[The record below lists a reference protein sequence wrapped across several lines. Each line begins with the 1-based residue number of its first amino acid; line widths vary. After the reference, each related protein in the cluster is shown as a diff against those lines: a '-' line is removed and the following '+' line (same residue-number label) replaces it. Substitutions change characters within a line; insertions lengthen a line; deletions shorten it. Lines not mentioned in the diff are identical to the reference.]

1 MKKFNPLRITA
12 LFIMLSFLVTNCK
25 KDNNSPSTTET
36 PAVKLEINQFIWGNL
51 NYWYYWVDSVPKLSE
66 SYFQGNINN
75 LNSFLNTYSDHEKL
89 FNDLLY
95 TKRDKWSWIV
105 DDYTVLENELQGTT
119 LSMGFDFGLVIYGS
133 AGTNVFGYVR
143 YIYPNTSLANNAGIK
158 RGDIFTTVN
167 GQQITVSNY
176 QDLLFNQT
184 SQTSYKLGLATIV
197 NNTITPNGKQ
207 VTIIPQQLQEDPVF
221 LDTVYTINSNKIGY
235 LVYNGFYPGF
245 DVELNNAFAKFKA
258 NNVQSLILDLRYNGG
273 GSIQSAVNLSS
284 MIYGTNSSN
293 IFATTQ
299 YNSTVQADI
308 INYYGAGYLIDHFT
322 DTIARATASG
332 SPTTITSLGL
342 NQLYVITSK
351 STASASEL
359 VINGLK
365 PYINVT
371 TVGDTTV
378 GKNVGSITITDM
390 DSTGAINPNNKWAMQ
405 PIVLK
410 IFNSLGK
417 SDYSSGFFPKVV
429 VDELRYLSNLL
440 PLGDTNEP
448 LLKAALNDLQG
459 LPQTSMTKSASAFKK
474 LADLKDMIPHSKE
487 MYSKLNFSKLHKK
500 YWPGR

>member
-25 KDNNSPSTTET
+25 KDHTSPSNTET
-36 PAVKLEINQFIWGNL
+36 PAVTLEINKFIWGNL
-51 NYWYYWVDSVPKLSE
+51 NYWYYWVDSVPKLSY
-66 SYFQGNINN
+66 SYFQNDTNNINA
-75 LNSFLNTYSDHEKL
+75 FLKTYTDHEKL

-105 DDYTVLENELQGTT
+105 DDYTVLEGELQGITK
-119 LSMGFDFGLVIYGS
+119 SMGFDFGLLIYGS
-133 AGTNVFGYVR
+133 AGTNVFGYIR
-143 YIYPNTSLANNAGIK
+143 YIYPNSPASAAGLK

-176 QDLLFNQT
+176 QTLLFNQT
-184 SQTSYKLGLATIV
+184 SYQLGLATIV

-207 VTIIPQQLQEDPVF
+207 VTIVPVVLQENPVF

-235 LVYNGFYPGF
+235 LVYNGFYPDF
-245 DVELNNAFAKFKA
+245 DVDLNNAFAKFKA
-258 NNVQSLILDLRYNGG
+258 NSVQNLILDLRYNGG
-273 GSIQSAVNLSS
+273 GSVQSAIYLAS
-284 MIYGTNSSN
+284 MIYGTNSSD

-308 INYYGAGYLIDHFT
+308 IKYYGASYLIDHFI

-365 PYINVT
+365 PYLNVT

-378 GKNVGSITITDM
+378 GKNVGSITITDVI
-390 DSTGAINPNNKWAMQ
+390 DAIGTVNPNNKWAMQ

-410 IFNSLGK
+410 IFNSQGK
-417 SDYSSGFFPKVV
+417 SDYSNGFAPKVV

-459 LPQTSMTKSASAFKK
+459 LPQSSMTKSASAFKK
-474 LADLKDMIPHSKE
+474 FADLKDMIPHSKE